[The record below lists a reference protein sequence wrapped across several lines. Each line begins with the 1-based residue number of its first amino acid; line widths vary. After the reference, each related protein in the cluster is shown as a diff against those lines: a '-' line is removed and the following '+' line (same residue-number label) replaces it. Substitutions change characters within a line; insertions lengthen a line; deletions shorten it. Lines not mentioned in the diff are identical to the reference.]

1 VSKVD
6 KTTQNQ
12 ENKVSEEAGEVE
24 IVFSDQIEHMG
35 NAAQTIAFLK
45 RENYA
50 RLDLK
55 PPLDLEN
62 SLTTTST
69 ETGSI
74 INLSS

>member
-1 VSKVD
+1 VD

-24 IVFSDQIEHMG
+24 IVFSDQVEYMG

-69 ETGSI
+69 EPGSI

>member
-1 VSKVD
+1 MSKVD

>member
-1 VSKVD
+1 MSKVD
-6 KTTQNQ
+6 KTAQNQ
-12 ENKVSEEAGEVE
+12 DNKVSEEAGEVE
-24 IVFSDQIEHMG
+24 IVFSDQVEHMG

-62 SLTTTST
+62 SLATAST
-69 ETGSI
+69 EPGGI
-74 INLSS
+74 ISLSS

>member
-1 VSKVD
+1 M
-6 KTTQNQ
+6 
-12 ENKVSEEAGEVE
+12 
-24 IVFSDQIEHMG
+24 FSDQVEHMG

-62 SLTTTST
+62 SLATAST
-69 ETGSI
+69 EPGGI
-74 INLSS
+74 ISLSS